1 MITWE
6 NYEKYMVMYAD
17 GELGTAEEQ
26 ALMAFLYENPE
37 LQSELTAF
45 TMTKMIPDATETYDR
60 KESLLQPVEDKKVIV
75 LPVWRRYAIAA
86 GVALLLMVGGARL
99 LFNEN
104 NVTERAYH
112 SVAGNVSGSNVA
124 NPVAVTTVPDKNNL
138 AANIP
143 AAKND
148 VIPTVPP
155 VQADNRK
162 GVKTRPVKINTAKP
176 NTPAIAMEAVA
187 MVETLPVAEP
197 MPISTEQKNIA
208 LAVTNVP
215 ALAIQYRED
224 ETVDEA
230 KSFVDMLP
238 LAETKKQGMKTL
250 AGEVATG
257 YGRVS
262 SLTQEIAHS
271 NVSVK
276 ISRKKLVLSF

>member
-1 MITWE
+1 MVTWE
-6 NYEKYMVMYAD
+6 NYEEYMVMYAD
-17 GELGTAEEQ
+17 GELSAAEEQ
-26 ALMAFLYENPE
+26 ALMAFLYEHPE

-45 TMTKMIPDATETYDR
+45 TMTKMIPDAAETYDR
-60 KESLLQPVEDKKVIV
+60 KESLLQPVQEKKVIA

-86 GVALLLMVGGARL
+86 GVALLLMAGGARL
-99 LFNEN
+99 LFTGNDVMNSE
-104 NVTERAYH
+104 H
-112 SVAGNVSGSNVA
+112 SLVSNTSGSNVTD
-124 NPVAVTTVPDKNNL
+124 PVAETTVPDKNNL

-143 AAKND
+143 VAKNE

-162 GVKTRPVKINTAKP
+162 GVKTRPVKVKTAKP
-176 NTPAIAMEAVA
+176 NTPAIAQEALA
-187 MVETLPVAEP
+187 TVETLPVAAP
-197 MPISTEQKNIA
+197 MPITTEQKNIA
-208 LAVTNVP
+208 VAVTNVP

-224 ETVDEA
+224 ETADEA
-230 KSFVDMLP
+230 KSFVDKLP

-262 SLTQEIAHS
+262 SFTQEIAHS